1 MDIVT
6 SSIAQGLLWSV
17 MAIGVYLTFRILDI
31 ADMTAEGSFPLGAAI
46 TAHAIV
52 TGVGPIAATLMGFA
66 GGAAAGAVSGFLT
79 TKSHIPDLLTGI
91 LTMTGLYSVN
101 LFIMGKANISLIG
114 TVKTVF
120 NLVDSGDATTTG
132 IIIGAIVVAIVIG
145 ILVFFFHTE
154 MGLAAAAVGNN
165 QNMAAANGINND
177 AMKIIIYMLS
187 NGLIA
192 LSGSLMAQTNG
203 YADLSMGIGTIVIAL
218 AAIIISEILLRG
230 VPLWARLLMI
240 IVGAVIYRL
249 IIAVVLDLGVDP
261 NYLRFFYALML
272 TIFLSLPLLKKK
284 LQLMTIRHGNRRQ
297 ARIVQAQMQ
306 AAKTDSMSTHA
317 GDQQKEV

>member
-1 MDIVT
+1 M
-6 SSIAQGLLWSV
+6 
-17 MAIGVYLTFRILDI
+17 IG
-31 ADMTAEGSFPLGAAI
+31 A
-46 TAHAIV
+46 
-52 TGVGPIAATLMGFA
+52 
-66 GGAAAGAVSGFLT
+66 
-79 TKSHIPDLLTGI
+79 
-91 LTMTGLYSVN
+91 
-101 LFIMGKANISLIG
+101 
-114 TVKTVF
+114 VKTVF
-120 NLVDSGDATTTG
+120 NLTDSGDATTTG
-132 IIIGAIVVAIVIG
+132 IIVGAIVVAIVIG
-145 ILVFFFHTE
+145 ALVFFFHTE

-218 AAIIISEILLRG
+218 AAIIISEILVRG

-249 IIAVVLDLGVDP
+249 IIAVVLDMGVDP

-284 LQLMTIRHGNRRQ
+284 LFQVKVRHSNRQQVKSDQRMVAKTSDHMTI
-297 ARIVQAQMQ
+297 APAE
-306 AAKTDSMSTHA
+306 
-317 GDQQKEV
+317 QQKEVH

>member
-46 TAHAIV
+46 TAQAIV
-52 TGVGPIAATLMGFA
+52 SGVGPIAATLLGFA

-79 TKSHIPDLLTGI
+79 TKLHIPDLLTGI

-101 LFIMGKANISLIG
+101 LFIMGKANVSLIG
-114 TVKTVF
+114 AVKTVF
-120 NLVDSGDATTTG
+120 NLTDSGDATTTG
-132 IIIGAIVVAIVIG
+132 IIVGAIVVAIVIG
-145 ILVFFFHTE
+145 ALVFFFHTE

-177 AMKIIIYMLS
+177 AMKIIIHMLS

-192 LSGSLMAQTNG
+192 SSGSSWHRLMAMQIVDG
-203 YADLSMGIGTIVIAL
+203 YWHNCNCLGRYHHFRNPGA
-218 AAIIISEILLRG
+218 R

-249 IIAVVLDLGVDP
+249 IIAVVLDMGVDP

-284 LQLMTIRHGNRRQ
+284 LFQVKIDTAIGNRSSLTN
-297 ARIVQAQMQ
+297 AWLPKHRII
-306 AAKTDSMSTHA
+306 
-317 GDQQKEV
+317 